1 MNTLGNNINRRL
13 KELDMKQNALAE
25 KAGVSHV
32 LISRLISGK
41 VQSSSK
47 IADIARALNTT
58 VDALLGRVEA
68 NYSNTGLSPVVDWD
82 SSTPLASDE
91 VELPLFREVQL
102 SAGAGSSFIQENHGA
117 KLRFAKSTLSRAGV
131 VPANAACCYINGDSM
146 QPILP
151 NGATVA
157 VDTDQKAII
166 DGALYAVDHGG
177 LLRVKQLY
185 RLPHGAIKI
194 RSFNRDEYPD
204 EVITPENEDDF
215 RIIGKVFWYG
225 VLL

>member
-1 MNTLGNNINRRL
+1 MNTLGSNINRRL

-47 IADIARALNTT
+47 IADIARALETT
-58 VDALLGRVEA
+58 VDNLYGRTEPDRNRGLLGSVM
-68 NYSNTGLSPVVDWD
+68 DWD
-82 SSTPLASDE
+82 SSTPLGMDE

-102 SAGAGSSFIQENHGA
+102 SAGTGSSYVQENQGA
-117 KLRFAKSTLSRAGV
+117 KLRFAKSTLSRVGV
-131 VPANAACCYINGDSM
+131 VPASAACCYVNGDSM
-146 QPILP
+146 EPVLP

-157 VDTDQKAII
+157 IDTNQKAII
-166 DGALYAVDHGG
+166 DGSLYAIDHGG

-185 RLPHGAIKI
+185 RLPGGAVKI

-204 EVITPENEDDF
+204 ETITPEHEDEF